1 MSLSKEKKVKILLDD
16 DERHF
21 VILDFKTQR
30 YMIVKIVSAKKHFE
44 RGNER
49 NYKSPLKNTYML
61 FKSDIIDT
69 WNLAQE
75 TKNFSKYPKS
85 FKDISLLWNSLPK
98 KVVVIYKKNYANY
111 KELIPKF
118 VEFIPYAPQGENE
131 ENMDENIVETGT
143 ENIETFVNNSET
155 FETFFRSGEF
165 QHISTANYANLA
177 PSLVQS
183 SELYTLHYP
192 NSENEIEISLLNTE
206 NDNMRKFPK
215 YIQYSPQKNVNEGEN
230 FEDFIDYSEAMVL
243 QSEEHQHFTSENLPP
258 TIQSVEKNEL
268 VSDLDYNDCAPVQS
282 SELYTLH
289 YPNSENEIEIS
300 LLNTENDNMR
310 EFPKYIQYS
319 PQKNVNEG
327 ENFEEFIDYSKAMVL
342 QSEEHQHFTSE
353 NLPPTIQ
360 SVEKNELV
368 SDLDYNDCAPVQ
380 SSEIYTSEMQCN
392 LYDLNS
398 EVELDMYLNALSNT
412 ENVNMEEPQHSNNH
426 FDPLSGLSFTN
437 TNS

>member
-61 FKSDIIDT
+61 FRSDIIDT
-69 WNLAQE
+69 WDLAKE

-85 FKDISLLWNSLPK
+85 FKDISLLWDSLPK
-98 KVVVIYKKNYANY
+98 KVVVIYEKNYANY

-183 SELYTLHYP
+183 SELYTSKLHYP
-192 NSENEIEISLLNTE
+192 NSENEIEIPLNTE
-206 NDNMRKFPK
+206 NDNMRGFPM

-230 FEDFIDYSEAMVL
+230 FEEFIDYSEAMVL
-243 QSEEHQHFTSENLPP
+243 QSEEHQHFTSENLPS
-258 TIQSVEKNEL
+258 TIQSVEKN
-268 VSDLDYNDCAPVQS
+268 
-282 SELYTLH
+282 
-289 YPNSENEIEIS
+289 
-300 LLNTENDNMR
+300 
-310 EFPKYIQYS
+310 K
-319 PQKNVNEG
+319 
-327 ENFEEFIDYSKAMVL
+327 
-342 QSEEHQHFTSE
+342 
-353 NLPPTIQ
+353 
-360 SVEKNELV
+360 LV

-380 SSEIYTSEMQCN
+380 SSEIYISEMQCN

-398 EVELDMYLNALSNT
+398 EFELEMYLNGLSNA
-412 ENVNMEEPQHSNNH
+412 ENNNLGGIPP
-426 FDPLSGLSFTN
+426 FY
-437 TNS
+437 